1 MVKIETCRTIAMEYD
16 ECVELPHF
24 EKSSFRVNKKIF
36 LTLDDKH
43 KRAVVKL
50 TPVDQSVFCAFDK
63 TAVYPSSGAWGKQ
76 GWTVVEL
83 KTVNKE
89 FMKDIIRASYCN
101 VAPASLSKKYQ

>member
-43 KRAVVKL
+43 KKAVVKL
-50 TPVDQSVFCAFDK
+50 TPVEQSVFCLVDRSAADRS
-63 TAVYPSSGAWGKQ
+63 TRARRELGC
-76 GWTVVEL
+76 TVVEL
-83 KTVNKE
+83 KSV
-89 FMKDIIRASYCN
+89 
-101 VAPASLSKKYQ
+101 KK